1 MATMTNTID
10 SIINDIRIC
19 IVYVNMLI
27 SSPVVSVPSTT
38 NCAPNQPIAMMH
50 AYMAS
55 CIIGP
60 LSTRIFSAFT
70 NIAAPR
76 RCLQSVRIH
85 NRRGHR
91 P

>member
-70 NIAAPR
+70 NILYSMPDAPR
-76 RCLQSVRIH
+76 NFSVSASSLT
-85 NRRGHR
+85 
-91 P
+91 